1 MKRIVKKIYLR
12 IVQQKYRLTIHTIIA
27 FFITFYLKGKRRRQY
42 ILLNRNVR
50 LYAKRTGI
58 LLSSNT
64 TGITPAHSYPAD
76 TLKALDSMILNKLQL
91 LQFGITFREAK
102 FLILSSPPYG
112 VGSFIDTLSKGLAYS
127 YLYNRTLLLNKSHM
141 RYDFCYEPISIHYL
155 KDVNEKCLDGSV
167 KFNLSQQKEKFVHPI
182 YWQAINPPV
191 LSTLL
196 NSVHPLSLPLSTLY
210 IKGLILGSFLKLK
223 QEYKLHIEERKKAIG
238 FKNPIIG
245 VHIRQGD
252 VKTNPRDQHRN
263 FPFQTYSEVIEQIVD
278 KTGIRTVFVTTDS
291 EEVIQQLPKN
301 SGIDFIY
308 DDKEK
313 RYDNNNTGMVL
324 EHPELKKQETMA
336 SIKNIHLLAEC
347 NYIIGSDSIWF
358 YNSLSLSYFHNK
370 KLNGIQIIKRDKT
383 GYDVKYIEHS
393 ITGDDFTSSNSN
405 RE

>member
-1 MKRIVKKIYLR
+1 M
-12 IVQQKYRLTIHTIIA
+12 
-27 FFITFYLKGKRRRQY
+27 
-42 ILLNRNVR
+42 
-50 LYAKRTGI
+50 
-58 LLSSNT
+58 SSNT

-91 LQFGITFREAK
+91 LQFGIPFREAK
-102 FLILSSPPYG
+102 FLILGASHYG
-112 VGSFIDTLSKGLAYS
+112 VGSFIDCLSKGLAYS
-127 YLYNRTLLLNKSHM
+127 YLYNRTLLLNKSPM
-141 RYDFCYEPISIHYL
+141 SYDFCYEPISIHYL
-155 KDVNEKCLDGSV
+155 KEVNEKCLDESV
-167 KFNLSQQKEKFVHPI
+167 KFNLSQQKEKFVHSI
-182 YWQAINPPV
+182 FRQVTSPPA

-252 VKTNPRDQHRN
+252 VKTSLFYQYRN

-308 DDKEK
+308 DYKEK
-313 RYDNNNTGMVL
+313 RYDNDNTGMVR

-336 SIKNIHLLAEC
+336 SIKNIHLLSEC
-347 NYIIGSDSIWF
+347 NYIIGGGGNWL

-370 KLNGIQIIKRDKT
+370 KLNGIRIRKRDKT
-383 GYDVKYIEHS
+383 GYDVEYM
-393 ITGDDFTSSNSN
+393 ITGDDNLQK
-405 RE
+405 E